1 MDGDDTACMRPCIE
15 RAQHGATTD
24 EDRVLP
30 VTPPHDQAAK
40 RVLST
45 DSAASTSWPASVE
58 TAESCPP
65 TPPVKRARRKV
76 FGPPFK
82 ANAWVTDEIWRRC
95 LEWIDDVVQIY
106 MSALPDSSAADVDC
120 FFVEEILFTANRMGA
135 MLFDKLQMTRNDV
148 NLKYVM
154 IVHMA
159 FKFHHKKCLRL
170 AALQSLYDAPEGAPQ
185 PTLLEMAQEEADVLH
200 AVSWRVPHM

>member
-1 MDGDDTACMRPCIE
+1 M
-15 RAQHGATTD
+15 
-24 EDRVLP
+24 V
-30 VTPPHDQAAK
+30 
-40 RVLST
+40 
-45 DSAASTSWPASVE
+45 
-58 TAESCPP
+58 ESCPP

-82 ANAWVTDEIWRRC
+82 ANAWVTDEIWSRC
-95 LEWIDDVVQIY
+95 LEWIDDVVDIY
-106 MSALPDSSAADVDC
+106 MSALPDSSADNVDR

-135 MLFDKLQMTRNDV
+135 MLFDRLQMTRDDV

-170 AALQSLYDAPEGAPQ
+170 AALQSLYDAPEGTSQ
-185 PTLLEMAQEEADVLH
+185 PTLMEMAQEEADVLR
-200 AVSWRVPHM
+200 AVSWRVPHL